1 MCGLRCGTRFLC
13 WGDGLG
19 CHYYPWIDCR
29 TPAGTSGVATALF
42 ARLGVDDPVSMIA
55 ALASTQGA
63 RLAQLAAPLDQG
75 AINQPMIQQAAWAF
89 EQWQLHNG

>member
-1 MCGLRCGTRFLC
+1 
-13 WGDGLG
+13 
-19 CHYYPWIDCR
+19 
-29 TPAGTSGVATALF
+29 
-42 ARLGVDDPVSMIA
+42 MIA